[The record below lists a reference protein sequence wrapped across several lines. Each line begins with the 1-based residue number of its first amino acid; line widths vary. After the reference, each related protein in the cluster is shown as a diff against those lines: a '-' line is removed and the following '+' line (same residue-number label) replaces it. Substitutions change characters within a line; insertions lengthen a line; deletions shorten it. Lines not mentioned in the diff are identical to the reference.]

1 MKKQKCVQSLKKV
14 LKISA
19 FLFAVLIA
27 LFAILIYRPSNTG
40 FDNTPYD
47 LYKESQ
53 FAYGFTVI
61 KDRYGKQLNPNEDNY
76 IDGIMAASVMFGEMD
91 LLDIKKQVINQM
103 DIPDIE
109 KNKEGVWRPLYDA
122 VRKTRSHEYDF
133 IDAWIYWF
141 IFNPQIEGAAQT
153 DRVTDLAILTAVSRA
168 DVKYWHDKT
177 ISCLKI
183 KLTAEKMNE
192 LDKKWIRATEE
203 CMYEYNNKIGKLA
216 NKIYPKLKSL
226 PQY

>member
-1 MKKQKCVQSLKKV
+1 MKKQKCAQPLKKF

-53 FAYGFTVI
+53 FANGFAVI
-61 KDRYGKQLNPNEDNY
+61 KDRYGKQLNPNPNEENY

-91 LLDIKKQVINQM
+91 LLNIKKQVINQM
-103 DIPDIE
+103 DIPDVD
-109 KNKEGVWRPLYDA
+109 KDKEGIWRPLYDA
-122 VRKTRSHEYDF
+122 VRKTRAHEYDF

-141 IFNPQIEGAAQT
+141 IFNPQIEGASQT
-153 DRVTDLAILTAVSRA
+153 DRLTDMAILTAVSRA

-177 ISCLKI
+177 MSCLKT
-183 KLTAEKMNE
+183 KLTAGEMNE
-192 LDKKWIRATEE
+192 LDKKWIGATEE
-203 CMYEYNNKIGKLA
+203 CMHEYNKKIGELA
-216 NKIYPKLKSL
+216 DKIYPKLKSL
-226 PQY
+226 P